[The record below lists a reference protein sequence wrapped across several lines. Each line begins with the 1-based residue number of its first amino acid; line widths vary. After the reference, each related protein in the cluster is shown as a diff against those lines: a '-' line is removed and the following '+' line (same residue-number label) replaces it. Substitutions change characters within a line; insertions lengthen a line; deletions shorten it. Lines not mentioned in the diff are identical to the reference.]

1 MNIRIA
7 KFEDL
12 EIIVEIYNQAI
23 AAGEKT
29 ADITPVTSDERKVW
43 FDGHT
48 PDKYPILVAEKGES
62 IVGYLTISAY
72 RPGRMAL
79 RHTAEVSYFIHFE
92 HHSKGIA
99 SRLLRY
105 AIDMCPSLQIKT
117 LFAIL
122 VDSNQDSIRLLAKY
136 GFNKW
141 GHMPR
146 VAEFG
151 GIEFG
156 HVYYGLR
163 IENAINQG
171 DPQDLRFI
179 PEKLKKT

>member
-1 MNIRIA
+1 MNIRVA
-7 KFEDL
+7 KLEDL
-12 EIIVEIYNQAI
+12 EAVVDIYNQAI

-29 ADITPVTSDERKVW
+29 ADITPVTLDDRKNW
-43 FDGHT
+43 FRSHT
-48 PDKYPILVAEKGES
+48 SEKYPILVAEEAGS

-79 RHTAEVSYFIHFE
+79 RHTAEVSFFIHFE
-92 HHSKGIA
+92 HHGKGIA
-99 SRLLRY
+99 SCLLRY

-122 VDSNQDSIRLLAKY
+122 VDSNQNSIRLLMKY
-136 GFNKW
+136 GFKKW

-146 VAEFG
+146 VVEFD

-156 HVYYGLR
+156 HLYYGLR
-163 IENAINQG
+163 IENANLTG
-171 DPQDLRFI
+171 I
-179 PEKLKKT
+179 PRTLHTSK

>member
-7 KFEDL
+7 KIEDL
-12 EIIVEIYNQAI
+12 EIIVDIYNQAI

-29 ADITPVTSDERKVW
+29 ADITPVTSDDLKDW
-43 FDGHT
+43 FNGHT
-48 PDKYPILVAEKGES
+48 SDKYPILVAEEGES
-62 IVGYLTISAY
+62 VVGYLTISAY

-79 RHTAEVSYFIHFE
+79 RHTAEVSFFIHFG
-92 HHSKGIA
+92 HHSKGVA

-122 VDSNQDSIRLLAKY
+122 VDSNQNSISLLTKY
-136 GFNKW
+136 GFEKW

-146 VAEFG
+146 VAEFD

-156 HVYYGLR
+156 HLYYGLR
-163 IENAINQG
+163 IENSINQG
-171 DPQDLRFI
+171 DTI
-179 PEKLKKT
+179 PI